1 MAILQEAVR
10 ELGVAYDDYF
20 VLSNI
25 LREDGSRVLDDPRAD
40 QPWRRNLVRVHWP
53 MIEAYASTLRRFCN
67 VFRKHCELTLS
78 EKHARLLDD
87 ESQFATAER
96 IKETL
101 KLAYRLHELEGTP
114 NFGDQ
119 HWANVRSAI
128 QVRDRITH
136 PNSAV
141 DLEVSDED
149 WPGIHSGLAWVLSAF
164 TEFFDLVNKKYA
176 PVGTDDSGSQ

>member
-1 MAILQEAVR
+1 MTTLQEAVR
-10 ELGVAYDDYF
+10 ELGAVYDDYF
-20 VLSNI
+20 VLSNV
-25 LREDGSRVLDDPRAD
+25 LREDGNRVLDDPRAD

-78 EKHARLLDD
+78 AKHARLLDD

-101 KLAYRLHELEGTP
+101 KLAYRLHELDRTP
-114 NFGDQ
+114 NFSDR

-128 QVRDRITH
+128 QARDRIMH
-136 PNSAV
+136 PKSAS
-141 DLEVSDED
+141 DLEISDAD
-149 WPGIHSGLAWVLSAF
+149 WPEIHSGLAWVLSAF

-176 PVGTDDSGSQ
+176 PDSTGDSGSQ